1 MTYWD
6 EVVPTW
12 FVRVLGGGRRT
23 GVAGSAPRPRGGEH
37 QQQQQHLLVLAGPG
51 SLVLAPWPRLPGP
64 GSLAPAP
71 WPWPPGPGSLAPAGP
86 GLQSGIGLAVK
97 SDHNRLP
104 I

>member
-23 GVAGSAPRPRGGEH
+23 GVAGSAPRPRGGEN

-64 GSLAPAP
+64 GSLAPA
-71 WPWPPGPGSLAPAGP
+71 GP